1 MYEKEKQKL
10 KYLIDDFK
18 SNKKQYLEMSEADI
32 ETKLVEELFVNILG
46 WNKTDFRKQATAILW
61 R

>member
-10 KYLIDDFK
+10 KSLIDDFK
-18 SNKKQYLEMSEADI
+18 SNKKQYLQMSEADI

-46 WNKTDFRKQATAILW
+46 WNKNDFKKQATAILW